1 MKIKEQERGAKLMK
15 LMMET
20 YGGKMTKKDGK
31 GKGKDKRKQV
41 QGKA

>member
-1 MKIKEQERGAKLMK
+1 MKTKGGKALMD

-20 YGGKMTKKDGK
+20 YGGKMTKKNGK
-31 GKGKDKRKQV
+31 GKGKNKRKQV